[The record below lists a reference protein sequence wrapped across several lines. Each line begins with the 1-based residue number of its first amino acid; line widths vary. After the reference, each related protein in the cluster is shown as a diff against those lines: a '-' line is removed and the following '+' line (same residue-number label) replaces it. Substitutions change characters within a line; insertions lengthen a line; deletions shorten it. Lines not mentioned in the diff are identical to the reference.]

1 MTVGVVFISWKTCK
15 IYEKVVKSPELMRR
29 FTFSKATQSAIL
41 ESLVDQ
47 LWPPG
52 LMFDTPVP
60 REQKSKSESSKFTEI
75 ETFQAVLQ
83 Q

>member
-15 IYEKVVKSPELMRR
+15 KSRIN
-29 FTFSKATQSAIL
+29 ATLHIFQGHPVGQIGVFGGSI
-41 ESLVDQ
+41 S
-47 LWPPG
+47 W

-60 REQKSKSESSKFTEI
+60 REQKSKSESIKFTEI